1 MNQTKFGHL
10 KLMTVA
16 AFSMSLFS
24 CEGNLQDS
32 FKFDD
37 KNLWGAS
44 GVDSSTKN
52 YNSDINDFNFFSNE
66 NEIKMETES
75 GVRYVT
81 IKINGMSLRFIFDTG
96 ASTISISPAEVAV
109 LIRQGTLKKED
120 ILNVEY
126 FQDAT
131 GKISVGTKI
140 ILREVQI
147 GSKTLNDVEA
157 TVVNNLNAPLL
168 MGQSVLERFGR
179 ITIDNENNKIIF
191 N

>member
-1 MNQTKFGHL
+1 MKIFQ
-10 KLMTVA
+10 KLPYYLYY
-16 AFSMSLFS
+16 SLLATTLIS
-24 CEGNLQDS
+24 CDSNLNDS

-37 KNLWGAS
+37 TNMWGVATNE
-44 GVDSSTKN
+44 DSTNKKS
-52 YNSDINDFNFFSNE
+52 NDLNNFDFFSTD
-66 NEIKMETES
+66 NEIQMETEN
-75 GVRYVT
+75 GVRYVR
-81 IKINGMSLRFIFDTG
+81 IKINGVSLRFIFDTG

-109 LIRQGTLKKED
+109 LYRQGTLKKED
-120 ILNVEY
+120 ILNTEY

-131 GKISVGTKI
+131 GNISAGTKI

-147 GSKTLNDVEA
+147 GNKVLNDVQA

-168 MGQSVLERFGR
+168 MGQSVLERFGK